1 MAYNRVMEWN
11 TAIKVSIL
19 KARESEYGRKLGGK
33 IKYRILE
40 CTYNCN
46 CDKCAYMYLKR
57 SKDFPGGLEVKDLA
71 LSLLWLGSDPLGV
84 GSGTWHRKF
93 CMPGAWQKKKK
104 KKKNFCAK
112 LVRLW
117 EIISLTFFPFSFF
130 IV

>member
-71 LSLLWLGSDPLGV
+71 LSLLWLGSDSWP
-84 GSGTWHRKF
+84 RNF
-93 CMPGAWQKKKK
+93 CKPWAWPKK